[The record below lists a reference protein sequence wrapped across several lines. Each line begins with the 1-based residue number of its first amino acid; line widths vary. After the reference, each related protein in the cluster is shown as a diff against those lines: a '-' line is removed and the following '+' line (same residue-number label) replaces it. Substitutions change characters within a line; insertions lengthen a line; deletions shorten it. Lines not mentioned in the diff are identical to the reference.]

1 LFLDE
6 IGEMSLTIQVKL
18 LRVLERMEFRR
29 LGGTSDIHVS
39 VRVVSAT
46 NRDLQKEVD
55 EGRFRADLFYRLKV
69 VPMYIPPLRERK
81 EDLLKFVNYFINMFN
96 GKFSK
101 NFTQIDDEAR
111 QLLLSYPWPGNI
123 RELKNVIERVVLLEN
138 GPVMRHDMMPFASYR
153 TEEGTLGRKLDAI
166 LSAPLPEDGIDFE
179 GLVGDVEKA
188 LILKASAES
197 EWNQSKTARLLNV
210 KRDKLRYRMRSFDIG
225 DENEVPTTS

>member
-1 LFLDE
+1 
-6 IGEMSLTIQVKL
+6 
-18 LRVLERMEFRR
+18 
-29 LGGTSDIHVS
+29 
-39 VRVVSAT
+39 
-46 NRDLQKEVD
+46 
-55 EGRFRADLFYRLKV
+55 
-69 VPMYIPPLRERK
+69 
-81 EDLLKFVNYFINMFN
+81 
-96 GKFSK
+96 
-101 NFTQIDDEAR
+101 
-111 QLLLSYPWPGNI
+111 
-123 RELKNVIERVVLLEN
+123 
-138 GPVMRHDMMPFASYR
+138 MRHDMMPFASYR